1 MGYTRVFKK
10 ESLIIE
16 SKNTENPFKRDLRMA
31 TPWPELKDYAYSF
44 DLNSLEKIDHIHVPY
59 ACILIQAADKWR
71 S

>member
-1 MGYTRVFKK
+1 
-10 ESLIIE
+10 
-16 SKNTENPFKRDLRMA
+16 MA